1 MVDEGADEG
10 VDDGANALAGD
21 GVLIITSSLIG
32 DVILS
37 TGAVAEIVRRHAGVR
52 MTLVCSPATAILF
65 RHIPAEA
72 EVIVLTKKT
81 GGAHWLDLYRRLRRR
96 RWVRIY
102 DFRGSVPGRFLNGP
116 RAIPRRPGRESVH
129 KVLEASSI
137 LGEGAAFAPVLWLS
151 ESERRALPAAVI
163 SAERLLVLG
172 PGAAL
177 AGKAWPAER
186 FGALAGLLTAPGGLL
201 EGAVVA
207 PTGGGMDRAAA
218 AIVGRGVPAERFVD
232 MTGADL
238 LTTAAL
244 MARADL
250 FVGNDSGMMH
260 LAVAAGAPTLGLFG
274 PTDERLYGPWGERAG
289 TARAPGVD
297 VAFGKVSRTV
307 SRTESQMGALTVEA
321 AAAAAGRL
329 LGAGR

>member
-1 MVDEGADEG
+1 MGG
-10 VDDGANALAGD
+10 DGPDD
-21 GVLIITSSLIG
+21 GVLIITGSLIG

-37 TGAVAEIVRRHAGVR
+37 MGAIAEIVRRHAGVR
-52 MTLVCSPATAILF
+52 MTVVCSPATAILF

-72 EVIVLTKKT
+72 EIIVLAKKK
-81 GGAHWLDLYRRLRRR
+81 GRAHWLDLYRRLRRR

-102 DFRGSVPGRFLNGP
+102 DFRNSLPVRFLNGP
-116 RAIPRRPGRESVH
+116 RAIPKGPGRKVVH

-137 LGEGAAFAPVLWLS
+137 LGEGGSFAPILWLS
-151 ESERRALPAAVI
+151 ESEREGLPAAVT
-163 SAERLLVLG
+163 AAKRLLVLG

-186 FGALAGLLTAPGGLL
+186 FGALAGRLTARGGLL

-218 AIVGRGVPAERFVD
+218 AIIGQGVPAERFVD

-260 LAVAAGAPTLGLFG
+260 LAAAAGAPTLGLFG
-274 PTDERLYGPWGERAG
+274 PTDERLYGPWGERAA
-289 TARAPGVD
+289 TVRAPGVS

-307 SRTESQMGALTVEA
+307 SRTESQMGALTVEE

-329 LGAGR
+329 LRAAR